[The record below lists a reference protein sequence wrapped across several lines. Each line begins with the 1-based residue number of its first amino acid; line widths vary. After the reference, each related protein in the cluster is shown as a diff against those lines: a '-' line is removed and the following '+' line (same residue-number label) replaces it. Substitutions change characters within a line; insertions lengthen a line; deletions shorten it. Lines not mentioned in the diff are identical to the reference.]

1 MFKNKSFNIKVVDDG
16 YRPTNNVFVPRPSL
30 DYDKINAMVK
40 DQIVTVGVICCAV
53 VATKQLSWSL
63 GVSISNSIRQI
74 VDVKFPYPP
83 VKY

>member
-1 MFKNKSFNIKVVDDG
+1 VFAIFQSFIKGVNMFKNKSFNVKMIDD
-16 YRPTNNVFVPRPSL
+16 PDTKTIFVPRAPI

-63 GVSISNSIRQI
+63 GVTI
-74 VDVKFPYPP
+74 
-83 VKY
+83 